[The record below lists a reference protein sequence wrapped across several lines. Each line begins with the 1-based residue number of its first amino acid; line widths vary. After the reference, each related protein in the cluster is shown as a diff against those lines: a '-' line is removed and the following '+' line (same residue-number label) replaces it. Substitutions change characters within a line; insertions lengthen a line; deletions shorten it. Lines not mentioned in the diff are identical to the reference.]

1 MSFETFSYAS
11 RIQSGDLKVVA
22 GRDDSV
28 LDIDSGKG
36 ENNEEFR
43 FADEDDFPLLKT
55 QTKQLWTM
63 WFVNEYE
70 NTCICDSEVRTL
82 LKSC

>member
-1 MSFETFSYAS
+1 M
-11 RIQSGDLKVVA
+11 A

-36 ENNEEFR
+36 EKNGEFR
-43 FADEDDFPLLKT
+43 FADEDEFSLLKT
-55 QTKQLWTM
+55 QTKQWTM
-63 WFVNEYE
+63 WCVNEYK